1 MSVHAISDKADPFI
15 FMYLYNKR
23 QSAMKAIDFHNPTWN
38 VIKDEILGKLREK
51 EFEKQFILSL

>member
-23 QSAMKAIDFHNPTWN
+23 QSVMKAIHFQNATWN